1 MIAVFMTDNPD
12 LTDRS
17 VFQRIQNS
25 YRVAQLGVSF
35 YDNGP
40 IVERVIVFLL
50 ESVFTDILTTGR
62 KMSVLPK
69 LGHPNYYYNT
79 MSLNTV

>member
-50 ESVFTDILTTGR
+50 ESVLRTYSLQGEKCLSYPNLATQTTTTT
-62 KMSVLPK
+62 P
-69 LGHPNYYYNT
+69 
-79 MSLNTV
+79 